1 MKVICLKIEH
11 ACPFSGRVFG
21 AIQENEVLAWTLLI
35 GSSYRIA
42 KRDWRKRH
50 DKSF

>member
-35 GSSYRIA
+35 AVQNR
-42 KRDWRKRH
+42 
-50 DKSF
+50 